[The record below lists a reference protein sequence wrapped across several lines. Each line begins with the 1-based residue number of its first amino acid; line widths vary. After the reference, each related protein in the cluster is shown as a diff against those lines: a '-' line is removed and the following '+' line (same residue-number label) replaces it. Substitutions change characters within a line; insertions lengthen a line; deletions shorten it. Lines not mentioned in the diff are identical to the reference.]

1 MDMSRR
7 ARGEVLA
14 VLVASAI
21 LVGAGAP
28 TGAGASAESRDVAV
42 GAATVTFP
50 DFPTTGESTTE
61 AFLVAATSGP
71 SGESPRGL
79 ITFVS
84 PHLERKVAL
93 ASVTCLVVSGNR
105 ALVGGRFPRLV
116 TYLGQDFRWFEL
128 IVVDNGP
135 APDMIGAAIYPDNQP
150 TGFTPCQENPSNF
163 VIKAGDYKV
172 VDG

>member
-1 MDMSRR
+1 MDMSHRVRR
-7 ARGEVLA
+7 GALA
-14 VLVASAI
+14 LLVASAV
-21 LVGAGAP
+21 LAVSGAPAGAE
-28 TGAGASAESRDVAV
+28 TSAEGRDVVV

-50 DFPTTGESTTE
+50 DFPSPGQSTTE

-71 SGESPRGL
+71 SGENARGL

-93 ASVTCLVVSGNR
+93 ATVTCLVVSGDR

-128 IVVDNGP
+128 IVEDNGP
-135 APDMIGAAIYPDNQP
+135 APDTIGAAIYEDNQP
-150 TGFTPCQENPSNF
+150 AGFTPCQENPSNF
-163 VIKAGDYKV
+163 AIRAGDYKV